1 MIGYPGSGK
10 SSALLH
16 AIGPIEGHT
25 AFSDP
30 VAHVRF
36 NHSEVVYL
44 GKLRKEFPGTDAM
57 PFGHEPALKYLGT
70 LPEESVVVG
79 EGQRFASLK
88 FFTKAIEM
96 NYNVTIVRIHV
107 PLETAKQRAS
117 ARGSDFKELF
127 WTRTTSLVDNIVKKM
142 HVIDIDG
149 LESIEY
155 VGDSLKGIIYNNG
168 DAKIHDT

>member
-1 MIGYPGSGK
+1 
-10 SSALLH
+10 
-16 AIGPIEGHT
+16 
-25 AFSDP
+25 
-30 VAHVRF
+30 
-36 NHSEVVYL
+36 
-44 GKLRKEFPGTDAM
+44 M

-127 WTRTTSLVDNIVKKM
+127 WKRTTSMVDNLVKKM

-168 DAKIHDT
+168 DAKIQDK